1 MTMQSFHLLTGPPG
15 SGKSALLLELRALG
29 HTTVNE
35 PARQI
40 LAEQRSFGGNGLPE
54 RNPALFTELVLSR
67 AIVLFEQMKDIEG
80 PVFFDRGVPDHAAY
94 AALFEVDS
102 AAAELRLTNSSL
114 FVGEASFS
122 SSTRINNRK
131 SRVGEPPWS
140 HASPPL
146 FGWMSA
152 FIRFVWANSITPIDP
167 GKVVI
172 AWCAENLRG
181 LPFS

>member
-54 RNPALFTELVLSR
+54 RNPALFTELMLSR
-67 AIVLFEQMKDIEG
+67 AIALFEQMKDIEG

-102 AAAELRLTNSSL
+102 AAAERASETFRYNPRAFFAPAWEEIYAQDDERRMTFEQARHFGSILRRAYFGLGYEL
-114 FVGEASFS
+114 VDLPC
-122 SSTRINNRK
+122 
-131 SRVGEPPWS
+131 V
-140 HASPPL
+140 SP
-146 FGWMSA
+146 A
-152 FIRFVWANSITPIDP
+152 HRARFVLERVLEA
-167 GKVVI
+167 
-172 AWCAENLRG
+172 
-181 LPFS
+181 